1 MNEPSYYSKNLL
13 NKQVFFTAM
22 FTAYKN
28 LLWPL
33 IGIGLPIVIFGLN
46 GSTFK
51 KVFFF
56 IAITI
61 GLFIP
66 YFLLCFVVHE
76 FSLKSKEDKEKFYSL
91 TPEER
96 GKVIGDE
103 LSGWW

>member
-1 MNEPSYYSKNLL
+1 MKESSYFSKNFL
-13 NKQVFFTAM
+13 NKQVLLSAI

-33 IGIGLPIVIFGLN
+33 VGIGLPIVIFGLN
-46 GSTFK
+46 GSIFEK
-51 KVFFF
+51 AFFF

-66 YFLLCFVVHE
+66 YLVLCFVVHKV
-76 FSLKSKEDKEKFYSL
+76 SLKSKNDMEKFYSL
-91 TPEER
+91 SPKER

>member
-1 MNEPSYYSKNLL
+1 MSEGSYFSRNFL
-13 NKQVFFTAM
+13 NKQVLMSAL

-33 IGIGLPIVIFGLN
+33 VGIGLPIVIFGVN
-46 GSTFK
+46 GTGIEKATFF
-51 KVFFF
+51 V
-56 IAITI
+56 AISI

-66 YFLLCFVVHE
+66 YFCLCFTMHKL
-76 FSLKSKEDKEKFYSL
+76 SLKTKDDEEQFYALS
-91 TPEER
+91 PKER

>member
-1 MNEPSYYSKNLL
+1 MKESSYFSKNLM
-13 NKQVFFTAM
+13 NKQVLFSAI

-33 IGIGLPIVIFGLN
+33 VGIALPIVIFGLN
-46 GSTFK
+46 GSIFE

-56 IAITI
+56 IVITI

-66 YFLLCFVVHE
+66 YLVLCFLVHKL
-76 FSLKSKEDKEKFYSL
+76 SLKSKNDLEKFYSL
-91 TPEER
+91 DPKER